1 MYTIGVS
8 GSRQFNYKR
17 VVTGVLSGL
26 IFKILS
32 KQPDNTQLRLCH
44 GGAYGV
50 DEWAK
55 EVGKQFKVVPHV
67 IRPDYVKHVQNPRY
81 APIARNK
88 EIIDASD
95 IMLFFWDCESR
106 GTADTI
112 LKCCESGKFG
122 LIYTDPSNLPIE
134 TRELKKHL
142 DKMTRKPSVAK
153 LGRIV
158 EYLQELSAFTSD
170 ISEED
175 AVLLLASV
183 GVKYEG
189 SND

>member
-44 GGAYGV
+44 GGAGGV
-50 DEWAK
+50 DKWAK

-67 IRPDYVKHVQNPRY
+67 IRPDYVKHAQNPRY
-81 APIARNK
+81 APIARNG
-88 EIIDASD
+88 EIVDCSD

-106 GTADTI
+106 GTADAI

-122 LIYTDPSNLPIE
+122 LIYTDAHNLPIE
-134 TRELKKHL
+134 TRELHKAVQVLGK
-142 DKMTRKPSVAK
+142 KPSAAR
-153 LGRIV
+153 LGRMV
-158 EYLQELSAFTSD
+158 EHLQELSEPRPGLT
-170 ISEED
+170 EED
-175 AVLLLASV
+175 AVLLLASI
-183 GVKYEG
+183 GVNYGGGE
-189 SND
+189 